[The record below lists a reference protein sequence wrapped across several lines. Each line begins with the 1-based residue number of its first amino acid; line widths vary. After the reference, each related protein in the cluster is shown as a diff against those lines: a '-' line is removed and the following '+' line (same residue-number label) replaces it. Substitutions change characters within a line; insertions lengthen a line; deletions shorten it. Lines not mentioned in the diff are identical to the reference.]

1 MPTQPDDPGET
12 SIAVAAESFGQLPQA
27 VSGSMVFPAAAGTA
41 NQNVY
46 ISAGAPRA
54 VPAGGQMA
62 SVVPS
67 PFNGEDL
74 KIPFSAFP
82 EYARKRLEMFDENH
96 DGRLAD
102 CVLQAQ
108 CDAVILPLCN

>member
-1 MPTQPDDPGET
+1 MLNLVKKINIE
-12 SIAVAAESFGQLPQA
+12 IPQQ
-27 VSGSMVFPAAAGTA
+27 VD
-41 NQNVY
+41 VY
-46 ISAGAPRA
+46 ITAGAPRA
-54 VPAGGQMA
+54 GTAGGQMA

-67 PFNGEDL
+67 PLDREDL

-102 CVLQAQ
+102 CVLL
-108 CDAVILPLCN
+108 ILQNNFEYIFHCL